1 MAEEKTVAPK
11 TNPIAQTPPVTPP
24 APQPVSDNV
33 ELPKTE
39 KESKVE
45 QVSQLSD
52 VPNEVKPVDV
62 DSLIPS
68 DPYYMDPL
76 FYEVANYF
84 GIEQGEYDGAKNYLS
99 DIVDY
104 VIRDIK
110 SNQPDKVLL
119 ALRALERGLVPP
131 GYDEKRYKNVHKYIR
146 LAQKQGAITQ
156 AMKAF
161 ELENKAHG
169 GPKWK

>member
-11 TNPIAQTPPVTPP
+11 TGTP
-24 APQPVSDNV
+24 APQPVADTPAPV
-33 ELPKTE
+33 AETTTKTE
-39 KESKVE
+39 
-45 QVSQLSD
+45 QVQQLTE
-52 VPNEVKPVDV
+52 VPNEVKEVDV
-62 DSLIPS
+62 DTLIPS

-84 GIEQGEYDGAKNYLS
+84 GLEEGDYDAAKNKLA

-119 ALRALERGLVPP
+119 ALRAMERGLEKPSW
-131 GYDEKRYKNVHKYIR
+131 DEKRYTNVHKYIR
-146 LAQKQGAITQ
+146 LAQKAGAIQQ

-161 ELENKAHG
+161 ETEEKSQG
-169 GPKWK
+169 K